1 MDNRVDGLIIIADI
15 IIGYLIVMV
24 KVFKNETETIVSGN
38 FFKVIEEEIV
48 YHGNC
53 TRKYTLAHKEM
64 TRGLNTSY
72 GYVSFPIYTK
82 EDLFNVGDTLKLVNF

>member
-1 MDNRVDGLIIIADI
+1 MKNFKFILI
-15 IIGYLIVMV
+15 LFIVTLCTSCTI
-24 KVFKNETETIVSGN
+24 KNETETIVSGN